1 MHPRGGKVMSPMIC
15 PYTPQENEAMTRFK
29 LIPWLA
35 IPALL
40 LLGPVLPTATAAI
53 PQESVQ
59 DQDGLIFFPLDD
71 MSRLESVTRLGTSAA
86 GAVTVAQYGTPDGA
100 LANRGRF
107 LAVRFELPYTGSYTI
122 TGLTFPSRP
131 QAANAARPA
140 PFRSVRILG
149 PSWAPGRRAT
159 SQQLFSTNRY
169 LGSSTGGNNAIALNL
184 VLNDPTILYAVF
196 DFPAPTSGVAD
207 TFPFLLTDRLF
218 TEKGLFA
225 NDFALDT
232 STVVAFPEQPG
243 TLPGT
248 GLLVDQNLA
257 VALSVQL
264 TGQAPMNALS
274 GFGCNL
280 RDAQAEFGYVLP
292 ANVLSDGEPAPKDPF
307 MRSLQLVR
315 RTNCGWAA
323 EGPIVGVPSDRIML
337 PTVPPGLQIWGAYG
351 IDKDGNHTLVGNV
364 TITGASAVV
373 GATGSVGED
382 ADEANGKDNIA
393 EATQLMPIVSDR
405 PESIWPAGD
414 QDYYFVYAHPGD
426 VITATVKPT
435 AIDFRNDLDPV
446 VQISTNNG
454 DIIATE
460 GASSPGSAV
469 TASVTAAGNGN
480 GLKPYM
486 ILVTDR
492 AGSVLDPLS
501 GPRVLIPPSY
511 NLDVDVET
519 PAALSNFGPSMAPV
533 SSLLNPDQF
542 AFANAGANP
551 VRGGIATFGYVI
563 PRSITAG
570 VPVKLRIYDVRGRLL
585 TTLINGTVKAGT
597 HFASWSGYDV
607 RGNRMAP
614 GAYFARIEAGS
625 FSRTIHVDL
634 IN

>member
-1 MHPRGGKVMSPMIC
+1 
-15 PYTPQENEAMTRFK
+15 MTRFK

-40 LLGPVLPTATAAI
+40 LLGPVMPTATAAI

-71 MSRLESVTRLGTSAA
+71 MARTESVARLGTSAA
-86 GAVTVAQYGTPDGA
+86 GQVTVAQYGTPDGA

-107 LAVRFELPYTGSYTI
+107 LAVRFELPYAGSYTI
-122 TGLTFPSRP
+122 TGLTFPSRT
-131 QAANAARPA
+131 QAANPA
-140 PFRSVRILG
+140 NLASFRSVRILG
-149 PSWAPGRRAT
+149 HSCSTGLPDK
-159 SQQLFSTNRY
+159 SQTLFRTNRY
-169 LGSSTGGNNAIALNL
+169 RGSSTGADNTIPLSL
-184 VLNDPTILYAVF
+184 VVTNPTILYAVF

-232 STVVAFPEQPG
+232 SAVVATPEQPG

-248 GLLVDQNLA
+248 GLLVDQNLN
-257 VALSVQL
+257 VSLSIQL
-264 TGQAPMNALS
+264 TSQAPMSALS

-280 RDAQAEFGYVLP
+280 RDVQAEFGFTLP
-292 ANVLSDGEPAPKDPF
+292 VNELSDGQPAPKDNF

-323 EGPIVGVPSDRIML
+323 EGAIVGVPADRIML
-337 PTVPPGLQIWGAYG
+337 QTVPPGLQIWGAYG
-351 IDKDGNHTLVGNV
+351 IDKDGNNTLVGNV
-364 TITGASAVV
+364 TITGASSVV

-382 ADEANGKDNIA
+382 ADEANGKDNTT
-393 EATQLMPIVSDR
+393 EATQLIPIVSDR

-426 VITATVKPT
+426 VITATAKPT

-446 VQISTNNG
+446 VQVFSNNG
-454 DIIATE
+454 DILAT
-460 GASSPGSAV
+460 ASAPSPGTPASV
-469 TASVTAAGNGN
+469 TVTAAGNGN
-480 GLKPYM
+480 GLKPFM
-486 ILVTDR
+486 ILVSDR
-492 AGSVLDPLS
+492 SGSVLDPADS
-501 GPRVLIPPSY
+501 PRVLIPPSY
-511 NLDVDVET
+511 NLDVDVEA

-533 SSLLNPDQF
+533 SSLLDPDQF

-551 VRGGIATFGYVI
+551 VRGGIASFGFVI
-563 PRSITAG
+563 PRSLTSG

-585 TTLINGTVKAGT
+585 TTLVSGTMKAGT
-597 HFASWSGYDV
+597 HFASWSGHDV

-625 FSRTIHVDL
+625 WSRTIHVDL
-634 IN
+634 VN